1 MSILI
6 NKAIAK
12 ILNDSVQLKNKV
24 GNNIY
29 ALVASENCTFPFV
42 VFKRNN
48 MTVEYNKDG
57 IANNMVD
64 VQVIIGADSYA
75 DSVEVAQIVRSE
87 LELKKGV
94 FSGVNIIDSKIQ
106 SVEEDYVNN
115 SFAQSIIFQLKTE

>member
-1 MSILI
+1 MSILV

-12 ILNDSVQLKNKV
+12 ILNNSVPLKNKV

-57 IANNMVD
+57 VAHNIVD

-94 FSGVNIIDSKIQ
+94 YNGVKIIDSKIT

-115 SFAQSIIFQLKTE
+115 SFAQSIIFSIKTE

>member
-12 ILNDSVQLKNKV
+12 ILNDSVPLKNKV

-57 IANNMVD
+57 VAINMVD
-64 VQVIIGADSYA
+64 VQVIIGADTYS
-75 DSVEVAQIVRSE
+75 DSVEIAQIVRSE
-87 LELKKGV
+87 LELKKGT
-94 FSGVNIIDSKIQ
+94 FNGVKIIDSKII

-115 SFAQSIIFQLKTE
+115 SFAQSIIFSIKTE

>member
-6 NKAIAK
+6 NKAISS
-12 ILNDSVQLKNKV
+12 ILNYSVPLKNKV

-48 MTVEYNKDG
+48 MAVEYNKDG
-57 IANNMVD
+57 IANNIVD

-94 FSGVNIIDSKIQ
+94 YNSVDIIDSKIV

>member
-12 ILNDSVQLKNKV
+12 ILNDSIPLKNKV

-29 ALVASENCTFPFV
+29 ALVASENCTFPFI

-57 IANNMVD
+57 VANNMVD
-64 VQVIIGADSYA
+64 VQVIIGADSYS

-87 LELKKGV
+87 LELKKGI
-94 FSGVNIIDSKIQ
+94 FNGVKIIDSKII

-115 SFAQSIIFQLKTE
+115 SFAQSIIFSIKTE

>member
-6 NKAIAK
+6 NKAISK

-57 IANNMVD
+57 VAHNMVD
-64 VQVIIGADSYA
+64 VQVIIGADTYS

-94 FSGVNIIDSKIQ
+94 YNGVKIIDSKIT

-115 SFAQSIIFQLKTE
+115 SFAQSIIFSIKTE

>member
-6 NKAIAK
+6 NKAISS
-12 ILNDSVQLKNKV
+12 ILNNSVQLKNKV

-48 MTVEYNKDG
+48 LTVEYNKDG
-57 IANNMVD
+57 VAHNMVD

-75 DSVEVAQIVRSE
+75 DSVEVAQIVRYE

-94 FSGVNIIDSKIQ
+94 YNGVKIIDSKIT

-115 SFAQSIIFQLKTE
+115 SFAQSIIFSIKTE

>member
-6 NKAIAK
+6 NKAISK

-57 IANNMVD
+57 VANNMAD

-75 DSVEVAQIVRSE
+75 DSVEIAQIVRSE

-94 FSGVNIIDSKIQ
+94 YNGVKIIDSKIT

-115 SFAQSIIFQLKTE
+115 SFAQSIIFSIKTE

>member
-6 NKAIAK
+6 NKAISK
-12 ILNDSVQLKNKV
+12 ILNDSVQLKSKV

-57 IANNMVD
+57 VAHNMVD
-64 VQVIIGADSYA
+64 VQVIIGADTYS

-87 LELKKGV
+87 LELKKGI
-94 FSGVNIIDSKIQ
+94 FNGVKIIDSKIT

-115 SFAQSIIFQLKTE
+115 SFAQSIIFSIKTE

>member
-12 ILNDSVQLKNKV
+12 ILNDSIPLKNKV

-48 MTVEYNKDG
+48 MIVEYNKDG
-57 IANNMVD
+57 VAHNIVD

-75 DSVEVAQIVRSE
+75 DSVEVAQLVRSE

-94 FSGVNIIDSKIQ
+94 YNGVKIIDSKIT

-115 SFAQSIIFQLKTE
+115 SFAQSIIFSIKTE

>member
-1 MSILI
+1 MSILV

-12 ILNDSVQLKNKV
+12 ILNDSIPLKNKV

-57 IANNMVD
+57 VATNIVD

-87 LELKKGV
+87 LELKKGT
-94 FSGVNIIDSKIQ
+94 FNGVKIIDSKIT

-115 SFAQSIIFQLKTE
+115 SFAQSIIFSIKTE

>member
-29 ALVASENCTFPFV
+29 ALVANENCTFPFV

-57 IANNMVD
+57 VAINMVD
-64 VQVIIGADSYA
+64 VQVIIGADTYS

-94 FSGVNIIDSKIQ
+94 YNGVKIIDSKIT

>member
-6 NKAIAK
+6 NKAISK
-12 ILNDSVQLKNKV
+12 ILNDSIPLKNKV

-57 IANNMVD
+57 VAHNMVD
-64 VQVIIGADSYA
+64 VQVIIGADNYA
-75 DSVEVAQIVRSE
+75 NSVEVAQIVRSE
-87 LELKKGV
+87 LELKKGT
-94 FSGVNIIDSKIQ
+94 FNGVKIIDSKVI
-106 SVEEDYVNN
+106 SVEEDYVKN
-115 SFAQSIIFQLKTE
+115 SFAQSIIFSIKTE

>member
-6 NKAIAK
+6 NKAISK

-29 ALVASENCTFPFV
+29 ALVASENCIFPFV

-57 IANNMVD
+57 GLDNEVSLKPIL
-64 VQVIIGADSYA
+64 DSQ
-75 DSVEVAQIVRSE
+75 ER
-87 LELKKGV
+87 L
-94 FSGVNIIDSKIQ
+94 
-106 SVEEDYVNN
+106 N
-115 SFAQSIIFQLKTE
+115 SYYKLT